1 MPPDGDH
8 KYVYSGAPPEAV
20 KLAAPVELPK
30 QRTFVPE
37 MFNVG
42 FGLTVTTVAVL
53 DGEAQTEPP
62 EVIIKAVAVYEA
74 DVETVLEAPNPSPLF
89 Q

>member
-1 MPPDGDH
+1 M
-8 KYVYSGAPPEAV
+8 
-20 KLAAPVELPK
+20 LA
-30 QRTFVPE
+30 
-37 MFNVG
+37 VG

-62 EVIIKAVAVYEA
+62 EVMIKAVAVYEA